1 MESKADGAN
10 YEHEDEMEAFDNLE
24 KNFHKVIQD
33 LITDHSLDRFREEY
47 ERLHA
52 ELVKSHENNQELI
65 NRCRDMKNSILAN
78 ANKVSSV
85 LTLSQNDQ
93 RTIAGL
99 RHEFEKA
106 WKMVEVSQDR
116 EVKSR
121 ETIEVLKDEVQHLSR
136 LVEQGGAMAMTQ
148 GTSMQEMK
156 EVIAD
161 LNKDIETQNEQL
173 ENLRKQR
180 EDSKTLMET
189 LVNRIADLKSE
200 SVKLDE
206 ELQQAKTASAGLRSE
221 IDGAAK
227 EISGVKA
234 NMKSMGTQFEDGE
247 VKIQQGKDKIK
258 ELENELRE
266 DRRDIKSAEDD
277 LRANRDHIKSI
288 KKTLKERAEATKK
301 SRADLG
307 RYGEMVEEQ
316 EKVYAKYV
324 EQLKQVADEKVLKD
338 FELGEY
344 RKWRKDLDVEKA
356 ESKKQVIKSVQ
367 EKTKLAADETRKRV
381 TIQTMRTVIDRDTK
395 EQRNLKARTSNEKA
409 DTKAVE
415 DQSKILTSEI
425 VAIKGDTHEARSK
438 VSRVK
443 AETSSYESKI
453 MLAKN
458 SESQIK
464 EDIKAMGT
472 MIDEGR
478 KKVDNLYERQRRQMG
493 LIESL
498 QNERDLTSRMV
509 QSSNKENEALRGENE
524 AIAKEIA
531 VLKED
536 IRKKD
541 EECVATHF
549 RQKQISQQI
558 RTLTSD
564 VKEMQRRI
572 KEADDF
578 VTETRNKI
586 SRARYL
592 ISEAELDQ
600 KQQKNVLN
608 DITMSARLVEKASV
622 KKGDERTELQNKVK
636 VLTSMIQKGRASFE
650 KQEDDIE
657 ESERILSEE
666 LDRQKYLMETTRHAR
681 ALRLECLRIEKSI
694 VQEMG
699 KERALEEEMQKPMN
713 VHRWRFLDSTNPELA
728 QLIRMNMS
736 LRDRLMTLIY
746 RLDKLNRAKKV
757 IAEKAAREEKHLQ
770 NSYGGHLEEEKAY
783 LHDLLKQKNRL
794 LKQMQQQA
802 DAQGTTV
809 MGTRDQLMNV
819 RTMVREEKSEL
830 YGQKKRVERM
840 RAQTAY
846 GTRPQKRPV
855 GTPITP
861 RPETRFVGGGFA
873 VGGVLTPRK
882 MENPS
887 PANPEKFAQLVLPV
901 KSPRRMRQT
910 PQPRKITPR
919 GWNPRRE
926 PISPYIKTASDF

>member
-1 MESKADGAN
+1 MASKPDVPS
-10 YEHEDEMEAFDNLE
+10 YEHEDEMEAFDSLE
-24 KNFHKVIQD
+24 RNFHKVIQD
-33 LITDHSLDRFREEY
+33 LVTDQSLDRFREEY

-65 NRCRDMKNSILAN
+65 NRCRDMNNSILAN

-121 ETIEVLKDEVQHLSR
+121 ETIEALKQEVQHLSR
-136 LVEQGGAMAMTQ
+136 LVEQGGAIAMTQ
-148 GTSMQEMK
+148 GGSIQEMK
-156 EVIAD
+156 EVIAE

-180 EDSKTLMET
+180 DESKNLMEA
-189 LVNRIADLKSE
+189 LVSRISDLKAE

-206 ELQQAKTASAGLRSE
+206 ELQQARTTCQGLSGE
-221 IDGAAK
+221 IDKATK
-227 EISGVKA
+227 EISGMKA
-234 NMKSMGTQFEDGE
+234 HMKNTGVQIEQGE
-247 VKIQQGKDKIK
+247 EQIRNEKEKIR
-258 ELENELRE
+258 ELEIELRE
-266 DRRDIKSAEDD
+266 ERRDVKSAEDD
-277 LRANRDHIKSI
+277 LKANRDHITSI
-288 KKTLKERAEATKK
+288 KKTLKERVKATKK
-301 SRADLG
+301 SIQDLD
-307 RYGEMVEEQ
+307 RYEAMVEEQ
-316 EKVYAKYV
+316 GKVYADYV
-324 EQLKQVADEKVLKD
+324 EQLRQVAEERTLKGL
-338 FELGEY
+338 ELGEY
-344 RKWRKDLDVEKA
+344 KKWRKDLDVERA
-356 ESKKQVIKSVQ
+356 ENKRQLSKCVQ
-367 EKTKLAADETRKRV
+367 EKTKLSAEEARKRL

-395 EQRNLKARTSNEKA
+395 EQRNLKVRFGNEKA

-415 DQSKILTSEI
+415 DQSKIITAEI
-425 VAIKGDTHEARSK
+425 VAVKGDTHEARGKLSQ
-438 VSRVK
+438 VK
-443 AETSSYESKI
+443 EEAGQYESKS

-458 SESQIK
+458 NESQIR
-464 EDIKAMGT
+464 EDIKAREA
-472 MIDEGR
+472 MIDSGTRQVEH
-478 KKVDNLYERQRRQMG
+478 LYERQRRQMG
-493 LIESL
+493 LIETL

-509 QSSNKENEALRGENE
+509 QSSTKENEALRGENE

-549 RQKQISQQI
+549 RQKQVSQQI
-558 RTLTSD
+558 RSLSND
-564 VKEMQRRI
+564 VKEMQM
-572 KEADDF
+572 KLKDADDF
-578 VTETRNKI
+578 LAETRNKI
-586 SRARYL
+586 SRARHL

-600 KQQKNVLN
+600 KQQKYVLN
-608 DITMSARLVEKASV
+608 DITMSAQLIEKASV
-622 KKGDERTELQNKVK
+622 RKGGEKEALADKVK
-636 VLTSMIQKGRASFE
+636 VLTSMIEKGRASFE
-650 KQEDDIE
+650 KQEDEIE
-657 ESERILSEE
+657 KSEQILAGE
-666 LDRQKYLMETTRHAR
+666 LERQKRLMESTRHTR

-713 VHRWRFLDSTNPELA
+713 VHRWRLLDSTNPELA
-728 QLIRMNMS
+728 QLIRMNTT

-746 RLDKLNRAKKV
+746 RLDNLNRKKKEV
-757 IAEKAAREEKHLQ
+757 AEKAAREEKHLQ
-770 NSYGGHLEEEKAY
+770 NAYGGHLEEEKAF
-783 LHDLLKQKNRL
+783 LLDLLRQKNRL
-794 LKQMQQQA
+794 LKQMRQQA
-802 DAQGTTV
+802 DEQGTTV

-830 YGQKKRVERM
+830 YGQKKKVERM

-846 GTRPQKRPV
+846 GTRPKARQV
-855 GTPITP
+855 ATPITP
-861 RPETRFVGGGFA
+861 RAETRFVGGGFA
-873 VGGVLTPRK
+873 VGAVMTPVK

-887 PANPEKFAQLVLPV
+887 PAKTEKFAQLVLPV

-910 PQPRKITPR
+910 PQPRKVTPR